1 MKFKDYIFYRMYHN
15 YKKANEGT
23 FSVII
28 FFCMLEFFL
37 LMPFVFI
44 LMNIMEKIEEEFK
57 YIPIIAVMMTLLIGN
72 CIRYY
77 NKKRVAR
84 ILSRYKNN
92 KYNKI
97 IKNWMI
103 YSLLFISLTWGL
115 FGIVPIMELYLYI
128 KDSFI

>member
-1 MKFKDYIFYRMYHN
+1 MKFKDYIFYRMYQN
-15 YKKANEGT
+15 YQKANEGI
-23 FSVII
+23 FSVVMFFTLLEYFLLAPFIII
-28 FFCMLEFFL
+28 FVKKSNITNDKNLIFYLAPMLIVFL
-37 LMPFVFI
+37 F
-44 LMNIMEKIEEEFK
+44 
-57 YIPIIAVMMTLLIGN
+57 N